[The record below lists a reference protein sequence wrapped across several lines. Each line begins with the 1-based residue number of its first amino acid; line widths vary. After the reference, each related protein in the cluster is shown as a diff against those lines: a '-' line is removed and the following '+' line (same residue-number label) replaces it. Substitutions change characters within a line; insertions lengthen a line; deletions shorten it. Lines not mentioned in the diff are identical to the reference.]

1 MDIVVDLGQS
11 GARIKTGSEIIN
23 LPIAKK
29 ATDSV
34 VSTLEEIFSALPTA
48 QYENAYLSLTGLLGN
63 VGDVN
68 PFGEICQR
76 YFGTKQ
82 VFVMDDGLA
91 AYIGALGDSNGVVL
105 TLGGGVVAVSGNH
118 GKFGHA
124 DGKGQI
130 FGDFGGGF
138 WVGRYGLTR
147 AISTLDGRDN
157 AQDLVEVMAKELSNH
172 AQLEIKTGTEAAAL
186 CISAAKTVIKAAE
199 DGSHSALE
207 ILQHGASE
215 LGKTVVAA
223 WRKVSDSEQEIPEIA
238 FLGGLSQSQ
247 LYTELIANEVQ
258 KQINCKVVP
267 ARGDHLIGA
276 PLAANLYPN
285 GVEPLF
291 RAWKSS

>member
-11 GARIKTGSEIIN
+11 GVRVKTGSEITN

-34 VSTLEEIFSALPTA
+34 VSTLETIFASLPSAN
-48 QYENAYLSLTGLLGN
+48 YENAYLSLTGLLGD

-68 PFGEICQR
+68 PYGEICQR
-76 YFGTKQ
+76 YFGAKQ

-91 AYIGALGDSNGVVL
+91 AYIGALGESNGVVL
-105 TLGGGVVAVSGNH
+105 TLGGGVVAVAGNN

-138 WVGRYGLTR
+138 WVGRNGLSR
-147 AISTLDGRDN
+147 AIATLDGRDN
-157 AQDLVEVMAKELSNH
+157 AQDLVELMSKELALHS
-172 AQLEIKTGTEAAAL
+172 QLEIKTGTEAAAL

-199 DGSHSALE
+199 DGAKSAVHILE
-207 ILQHGASE
+207 QGASE
-215 LGKTVVAA
+215 LGRTVVAA
-223 WRKVSDSEQEIPEIA
+223 WRKVSTSNQETPELA

-247 LYTELIANEVQ
+247 LYTGLIANEVQ
-258 KQINCKVVP
+258 KQINCKVF
-267 ARGDHLIGA
+267 AAKGDHLVGA

-285 GVEPLF
+285 GVAPLF
-291 RAWKSS
+291 KTWK

>member
-11 GARIKTGSEIIN
+11 GARVKTGNEITN

-34 VSTLEEIFSALPTA
+34 VSTLETIFSSLPSA
-48 QYENAYLSLTGLLGN
+48 KYENAYLSLTGLLGD

-68 PFGEICQR
+68 PYGEICQR
-76 YFGTKQ
+76 YFGAKQ

-91 AYIGALGDSNGVVL
+91 AYLGALGDSNGVVL
-105 TLGGGVVAVSGNH
+105 TLGGGVVAVAGNN

-138 WVGRYGLTR
+138 WVGRSGLSR
-147 AISTLDGRDN
+147 AIATLDGRDN
-157 AQDLVEVMAKELSNH
+157 AQDLVELMSKELDFHS
-172 AQLEIKTGTEAAAL
+172 QLEIKTGTEAAAL

-199 DGSHSALE
+199 DGAQSAIQILE
-207 ILQHGASE
+207 QGASE

-223 WRKVSDSEQEIPEIA
+223 WRKVSQSNQETPELA

-247 LYTELIANEVQ
+247 LYTGLIANEVQ
-258 KQINCKVVP
+258 KQMACKVV
-267 ARGDHLIGA
+267 AAKGDHLVGA
-276 PLAANLYPN
+276 PLAAILYPD
-285 GVEPLF
+285 GVAPLF
-291 RAWKSS
+291 KAWK

>member
-23 LPIAKK
+23 LSIAKK

-34 VSTLEEIFSALPTA
+34 VSTLEEIFSTLPTA

-76 YFGTKQ
+76 HFGTRQ

-105 TLGGGVVAVSGNH
+105 TLGGGVVAVSGNQ

-157 AQDLVEVMAKELSNH
+157 AQDLVKVMAKELSIH

-199 DGSHSALE
+199 DGSVSALE
-207 ILQHGASE
+207 ILQHGARE

-223 WRKVSDSEQEIPEIA
+223 WRKVSDSKQEIPEIA

-258 KQINCKVVP
+258 KQINCKVLP

-291 RAWKSS
+291 KTWKSS